1 MSVLGICPRRARCLT
16 CQIYV
21 GWKKEE
27 KECIQPLDK
36 KKADGRR
43 KNSKAE
49 HMSHGPWKTP
59 MVEVHRSA
67 YIVWNLLGLPLGLRT
82 QDLTSEVGSSNIGIV
97 HRSLPGGVLVGAP
110 LLLPSS
116 FHHIIDGCY
125 KYFVDHI
132 FFIIWFYTF
141 LMSWLTFIV
150 LLVQNLSVI
159 GSFLILI
166 YSLYRIRKGKKQ
178 RIAMSCWF
186 QSYIIS
192 YICIKVCL
200 IESKEKQRILA
211 KRFEW
216 VLDFPWNL
224 VKMIA

>member
-1 MSVLGICPRRARCLT
+1 M
-16 CQIYV
+16 
-21 GWKKEE
+21 
-27 KECIQPLDK
+27 
-36 KKADGRR
+36 
-43 KNSKAE
+43 
-49 HMSHGPWKTP
+49 M
-59 MVEVHRSA
+59 EVCWSA
-67 YIVWNLLGLPLGLRT
+67 YIIWSLLGLSLGLRT
-82 QDLTSEVGSSNIGIV
+82 RDLTLEVGSSKTGIV
-97 HRSLPGGVLVGAP
+97 HCSLPGGVVVRAP

-224 VKMIA
+224 VKMIP